1 MKNLKTLRENA
12 GLTREE
18 LAVKLGLSGRYI
30 AFIEDG
36 ERTPSLN
43 TAKSIANYFNV
54 TVDEI
59 FLNTKCT
66 NSTLNKKDDET
77 NE

>member
-1 MKNLKTLRENA
+1 MKDLKTLRKNA

-43 TAKSIANYFNV
+43 TANLIANYFG
-54 TVDEI
+54 TSVDEI
-59 FLNTKCT
+59 FLNTECT
-66 NSTLNKKDDET
+66 NSTFTNKSGG
-77 NE
+77 